1 MKSLET
7 KSESYDYHKVFQ
19 EVQKKEKRPVAK
31 KTKKLHLK
39 GTLIKMVKGKH
50 VKEYKLFDTAKL
62 SKHKGASEKLK
73 AEYLEQ

>member
-1 MKSLET
+1 
-7 KSESYDYHKVFQ
+7 
-19 EVQKKEKRPVAK
+19 
-31 KTKKLHLK
+31 
-39 GTLIKMVKGKH
+39 MVKGKH